1 MMRRTYK
8 PGDPVVLQVTKQS
21 KRPGPH
27 VHDLRPMSHGK
38 TYHYQE
44 KLCGVVAEVLAQD
57 VLIVRI
63 QRGITH
69 AVSPDEPNL
78 RHATWWERLWHRDW
92 FPQCVR

>member
-27 VHDLRPMSHGK
+27 VHDLHPMPHGE

-44 KLCGVVAEVLAQD
+44 ETFGVVAVVPTEKA
-57 VLIVRI
+57 
-63 QRGITH
+63 
-69 AVSPDEPNL
+69 
-78 RHATWWERLWHRDW
+78 
-92 FPQCVR
+92 